1 MYRDEILLKNPTG
14 LNVRPASIFVKES
27 SKYISDI
34 NLIKDRQR
42 YNAKSIMGVL
52 SIGALKGDTLTI
64 EAKGADAKEAVT
76 VLIELLKDMG
86 D

>member
-1 MYRDEILLKNPTG
+1 MHRDEILLENTTG
-14 LNVRPASIFVKES
+14 LNARPASIFVKES

-52 SIGALKGDTLTI
+52 SMGASKGDILVI
-64 EAKGADAKEAVT
+64 EAKGTDAKEAVT
-76 VLIELLKDMG
+76 VLVELLKDMEN
-86 D
+86 